1 MNGKQKA
8 SSKIKN
14 KFLMEKYK
22 NENLKLT
29 GWARQQNADDR
40 GKNSEREDQLKEII
54 QYEKQRKK
62 RLKKKNE
69 QSLRDL

>member
-40 GKNSEREDQLKEII
+40 GK
-54 QYEKQRKK
+54 KQ
-62 RLKKKNE
+62 
-69 QSLRDL
+69 

>member
-1 MNGKQKA
+1 
-8 SSKIKN
+8 
-14 KFLMEKYK
+14 MEKYK

-62 RLKKKNE
+62 RFKKKMN
-69 QSLRDL
+69 RA